1 MSVPHPQRSFS
12 AKSPSRTRPGP
23 PRKQRH
29 DASVRDYLRP
39 DEVDAMVQAARKAG
53 RHPVRDA
60 AIILL
65 MFRHGLRTAE
75 LVALRWQHVD
85 LKAGYLD
92 VHRVKRGHNAK
103 HPLRGPQLRLL
114 RELQRLY
121 PDSPYVFVSE
131 RKAPLSPRSIRAIV
145 ARAGQVAG
153 LPFVPHPHQLRH
165 ACGYYLASRGHD
177 TRAIQDYLGHKNIQH
192 TVRYTAM
199 APHRFENFWND

>member
-1 MSVPHPQRSFS
+1 MLTQPSQRSFS
-12 AKSPSRTRPGP
+12 AKSHPKPRPAP
-23 PRKQRH
+23 PKKKKH
-29 DASVRDYLRP
+29 EESERDYLRP
-39 DEVDAMVQAARKAG
+39 DEVGAMVQAARKSG
-53 RHPVRDA
+53 RHRVRHA
-60 AIILL
+60 AIILM

-75 LVALRWQHVD
+75 LAALRWQQVD

-92 VHRVKRGHNAK
+92 VHRVKQGHDTK

-121 PDSPYVFVSE
+121 PASPYVFVSE

-145 ARAGQVAG
+145 ARVGRLAK

-165 ACGYYLASRGHD
+165 ACGYYLASKGHD
-177 TRAIQDYLGHKNIQH
+177 TRAIQDYLGHKNIQY

-199 APHRFENFWND
+199 APHRFESFWDD